1 MSCQGQPLPLAFVS
15 RDFDE
20 TVIGNFMKKKY
31 LALSQ
36 FIGKPETSVLY
47 YSAADFNDLFNRIA
61 SQPGAAGIKVHF
73 ATWCPTGVPAV
84 DNIVMS
90 GYKDL
95 LTLVFVPVD
104 LNGKEIEKF
113 FIVNPTGGVLELT
126 HDAASQ
132 LVRAF
137 LKIKLPLLQEII
149 YDAGRPDFT
158 ETHSLY
164 YELEKFNGPY
174 GLIKEMDAQGAAG
187 MAVFIGSY
195 AKDTT
200 KPGPGGITYP
210 IGWQLTVIFEFAK
223 TLNYNGIDYLY
234 HFDIEDT
241 GGFNTRTPAPATP
254 SKTVS
259 PAAYSV
265 NEVYGGDTANPCPPP
280 NPCSS
285 TLGLIR
291 SVLGQS

>member
-1 MSCQGQPLPLAFVS
+1 MSCQGQPLPLAFVK

-36 FIGKPETSVLY
+36 FIGKPETSFLY
-47 YSAADFNDLFNRIA
+47 FSAADFKDLFNRIA
-61 SQPGAAGIKVHF
+61 GQPGAAGIKVHF
-73 ATWCPTGVPAV
+73 ATWCPTGEPAV

-95 LTLVFVPVD
+95 LTVVFVPVD
-104 LNGKEIEKF
+104 QNRTEIEKF
-113 FIVNPTGGVLELT
+113 FIVSPVGGVLELT
-126 HDAASQ
+126 QNAASQ
-132 LVRAF
+132 LVHAF

-149 YDAGRPDFT
+149 YDAGRPDFM

-174 GLIKEMDAQGAAG
+174 GLIKEMDAQQAAG
-187 MAVFIGSY
+187 MAAFIGSY

-200 KPGPGGITYP
+200 KPGAGGITYP

-241 GGFNTRTPAPATP
+241 GGFNTRPPAPAPP

-259 PAAYSV
+259 PSAYSAD
-265 NEVYGGDTANPCPPP
+265 EFCGGDTTDPCPPP
-280 NPCSS
+280 TPCSS

-291 SVLGQS
+291 SVLG